1 MVLCI
6 QKFYYWGS
14 QKDYL
19 LVKINVSFPIIQTI
33 MQIFA
38 LVLLKGNTSYYV
50 YLTIPIIMLI
60 IKNYI
65 VYKVSSRLYPYLDN
79 KCKSKLEK
87 SELTKI
93 KKNVYAL
100 SVTKLSSTIYYASD
114 NIVISTFIGTIFVGF
129 VLKLFNDYG
138 CCDGNYKHY
147 I

>member
-1 MVLCI
+1 MNSVI
-6 QKFYYWGS
+6 SYWFYAYRNSIIGAS

-65 VYKVSSRLYPYLDN
+65 VYKAVSYTHLDVYKRQRLYRNYEN
-79 KCKSKLEK
+79 IEK
-87 SELTKI
+87 
-93 KKNVYAL
+93 
-100 SVTKLSSTIYYASD
+100 
-114 NIVISTFIGTIFVGF
+114 GTG
-129 VLKLFNDYG
+129 
-138 CCDGNYKHY
+138 
-147 I
+147 